1 VCVLDSAAIIN
12 LANKRMDTQELWTN
26 VLSKIESSVSK
37 ANFATWFKD
46 TKISG
51 FDNGIV
57 YLSVPNTFVQ
67 EWLLKK
73 FHQLIL
79 KNLRESSESIHGLEY
94 VIKEDVKVKNQYIPT
109 KISAGTRELPLS
121 EFYVN
126 KDDNLNPRYTFESF
140 IVGPFNELAHAA
152 AQAVIKNL
160 GVTYNPFF
168 VYGNTGHGKT
178 HLIQAIGNAVK
189 AIDPSKK
196 VYYFTSERFSNDYV
210 ASVQANKISQFKEK
224 YRKFDLIIMDDVQ
237 FLSGKEKTQEELFHL
252 FNIMKDSN
260 KHIVFSCDKHPNFV
274 NGLEDRL
281 KSRFAA
287 GMVIDIP
294 APEHESR
301 VAIIKSKC
309 ASINLF
315 LDDDIIDY
323 LADSIKGNIRDLEGV
338 INLIVCQT
346 ETKNRSLGVN
356 EIKDLV
362 KNSIKQKKMLSYKEV
377 VKIISDFYKIEEE
390 SIYEK
395 TRKKEVIKPRQVI
408 MYILREDFS
417 ISYPSIGEKL
427 GGRDHT
433 TVIHSCEKIK
443 KEIKIDSLLLKEI
456 QEIRSILS

>member
-1 VCVLDSAAIIN
+1 
-12 LANKRMDTQELWTN
+12 MDTQELWN
-26 VLSKIESSVSK
+26 DILVKIESSVSK

-46 TKISG
+46 TKIHG
-51 FDNGIV
+51 FENGVV
-57 YLSVPNTFVQ
+57 YLSVPNTFVK
-67 EWLLKK
+67 EWLTKK
-73 FHQLIL
+73 FHQIIL
-79 KNLRESSESIHGLEY
+79 KFLRESSESINALEY
-94 VIKEDVKVKNQYIPT
+94 VIKEESSAKKHYIPT
-109 KISAGTRELPLS
+109 KAQATKELPLS
-121 EFYVN
+121 DCYVN

-140 IVGPFNELAHAA
+140 VVGPFNELAYAA

-160 GVTYNPFF
+160 GVAYNPFF
-168 VYGNTGHGKT
+168 IYGSTGHGKT
-178 HLIQAIGNAVK
+178 HMIQAIGNAVK
-189 AIDPSKK
+189 SSYPDKK
-196 VYYFTSERFSNDYV
+196 ILYFNSEKFINDYV
-210 ASVQANKISQFKEK
+210 TSVQANKVPQFKDK
-224 YRKFDLIIMDDVQ
+224 YRKYDMLIMDDIQ

-274 NGLEDRL
+274 TGLEDRL

-294 APEHESR
+294 PPDQESR
-301 VAIIKSKC
+301 VAIIKKKC
-309 ASINLF
+309 SSINLF
-315 LDDDIIDY
+315 LEDNVIEY

-346 ETKNRSLGVN
+346 EAKNRSLWIN

-362 KNSIKQKKMLSYKEV
+362 KNSIKQKKLLSYKEV
-377 VKIISDFYKIEEE
+377 VKIISDFYKIEEG

-395 TRKKEVIKPRQVI
+395 TRKKEIIKPRQII
-408 MYILREDFS
+408 MYILREDFN

-443 KEIKIDSLLLKEI
+443 TEMKMDPILLKEL
-456 QEIRSILS
+456 QEIRSLIG

>member
-1 VCVLDSAAIIN
+1 
-12 LANKRMDTQELWTN
+12 MDTHELWNN

-37 ANFATWFKD
+37 ANFTTWFRE
-46 TKISG
+46 TRISG
-51 FDNGIV
+51 FDNGVV

-73 FHQLIL
+73 FHQMIL
-79 KNLRESSESIHGLEY
+79 KMLRESSESIHALEY
-94 VIKEDVKVKNQYIPT
+94 VIKEESETKNQYIPT
-109 KISAGTRELPLS
+109 KSSSATKELPLS
-121 EFYVN
+121 EHYVN
-126 KDDNLNPRYTFESF
+126 KEDNLNPRYTFESF
-140 IVGPFNELAHAA
+140 VVGPFNELAHSA
-152 AQAVIKNL
+152 AQAVIRNP
-160 GVTYNPFF
+160 GIAYNPLFI
-168 VYGNTGHGKT
+168 YGNTGHGKT
-178 HLIQAIGNAVK
+178 HLIQAIGNAIK
-189 AIDPSKK
+189 AADPNKK
-196 VYYFTSERFSNDYV
+196 IYYFNSEKFINDYIN
-210 ASVQANKISQFKEK
+210 AVQTNKVSQFKEK
-224 YRKFDLIIMDDVQ
+224 YRKYDMLIMDDVQ

-252 FNIMKDSN
+252 FNIMKESN

-274 NGLEDRL
+274 TGLEDRL
-281 KSRFAA
+281 KSRFSA

-294 APEHESR
+294 APDHESR

-315 LDDDIIDY
+315 MDENIIDY

-346 ETKNRSLGVN
+346 ETKNKVLGIN
-356 EIKDLV
+356 EIRDLV
-362 KNSIKQKKMLSYKEV
+362 KNSIKQKKLLSYKEV

-395 TRKKEVIKPRQVI
+395 TRKKEIIKPRQII

-443 KEIKIDSLLLKEI
+443 KEIKIDTLLSKEI
-456 QEIRSILS
+456 QEIRSIIG

>member
-1 VCVLDSAAIIN
+1 
-12 LANKRMDTQELWTN
+12 MDTHELWNN
-26 VLSKIESSVSK
+26 VLPKIETSVSK
-37 ANFATWFKD
+37 ANFTTWFRE

-51 FDNGIV
+51 FDNGVI

-79 KNLRESSESIHGLEY
+79 KHLRESSDSIHALEY
-94 VIKEDVKVKNQYIPT
+94 IIKEESETKNQYVPI
-109 KISAGTRELPLS
+109 KSSVGTRELPLS
-121 EFYVN
+121 EYYVN
-126 KDDNLNPRYTFESF
+126 KEDNLNPRYTFESF
-140 IVGPFNELAHAA
+140 IVGPFNELAYSA

-160 GVTYNPFF
+160 GVAYNPFF
-168 VYGNTGHGKT
+168 IYGNTGHGKT

-189 AIDPSKK
+189 AADNSKK
-196 VYYFTSERFSNDYV
+196 IYYFTSEKFLNDYV
-210 ASVQANKISQFKEK
+210 ASVQANKVSQFKER
-224 YRKFDLIIMDDVQ
+224 YRKYDMIIMDDVQ

-274 NGLEDRL
+274 TGLEDRL

-294 APEHESR
+294 APDHESR
-301 VAIIKSKC
+301 VAIIKAKC
-309 ASINLF
+309 SSINLF
-315 LDDDIIDY
+315 IDNDIIDY

-346 ETKNRSLGVN
+346 ETKNKTLSLN
-356 EIKDLV
+356 EVKDLV
-362 KNSIKQKKMLSYKEV
+362 KNSIKQKKLLSYKEV
-377 VKIISDFYKIEEE
+377 IKIISDFYKIEEE
-390 SIYEK
+390 SIYQK
-395 TRKKEVIKPRQVI
+395 TRRKEIIKPRQII

-443 KEIKIDSLLLKEI
+443 KEVKVDNLLLKEI
-456 QEIRSILS
+456 QEIRSIIG

>member
-1 VCVLDSAAIIN
+1 
-12 LANKRMDTQELWTN
+12 MDTKELWN
-26 VLSKIESSVSK
+26 NILPEIESSVSK

-51 FDNGIV
+51 FEDGVV

-79 KNLRESSESIHGLEY
+79 KLLRQSSESVHRLEY
-94 VIKEDVKVKNQYIPT
+94 VIKEESKQKNQYIPT
-109 KISAGTRELPLS
+109 KTCSPTRELPLA
-121 EFYVN
+121 EHYIN

-140 IVGPFNELAHAA
+140 VVGPFNELAHAA

-160 GVTYNPFF
+160 GIAYNPFF
-168 VYGNTGHGKT
+168 IYGNTGHGKT

-189 AIDPSKK
+189 AVDPSKK
-196 VYYFTSERFSNDYV
+196 IFYLTSEKFQNDFV
-210 ASVQANKISQFKEK
+210 SSMLANNISQFKDK
-224 YRKFDLIIMDDVQ
+224 YRKYDMLIMDDIQ

-252 FNIMKDSN
+252 FNTMKDSN
-260 KHIVFSCDKHPNFV
+260 KHIVFSSDKHPNFIT
-274 NGLEDRL
+274 GLEDRL

-294 APEHESR
+294 APDHESR

-309 ASINLF
+309 SSINLF
-315 LDDDIIDY
+315 LDDEIIDY

-346 ETKNRSLGVN
+346 ETKNKTLILN
-356 EIKDLV
+356 EVKDLV
-362 KNSIKQKKMLSYKEV
+362 KNSIKQKKLLSYKEV
-377 VKIISDFYKIEEE
+377 IKIISDFYKISEEI
-390 SIYEK
+390 IYEK

-408 MYILREDFS
+408 MYILREDFC

-443 KEIKIDSLLLKEI
+443 RDILVDELLSREI
-456 QEIRSILS
+456 QEIRSMIG

>member
-1 VCVLDSAAIIN
+1 
-12 LANKRMDTQELWTN
+12 MDTKELWN
-26 VLSKIESSVSK
+26 NILPEIESSVSK

-51 FDNGIV
+51 FEDGVV

-79 KNLRESSESIHGLEY
+79 KLLRQSSESIHRLEY
-94 VIKEDVKVKNQYIPT
+94 VIKEESKQKNQYIPT
-109 KISAGTRELPLS
+109 KTCSPTRELPLY
-121 EFYVN
+121 EHYIN

-140 IVGPFNELAHAA
+140 VVGPFNELAHAA

-160 GVTYNPFF
+160 GVAYNPFF
-168 VYGNTGHGKT
+168 IYGNTGHGKT

-189 AIDPSKK
+189 AVDPSKK
-196 VYYFTSERFSNDYV
+196 IFYLTSEKFQNDFV
-210 ASVQANKISQFKEK
+210 SSMLANNINQFKDK
-224 YRKFDLIIMDDVQ
+224 YRKYDMLIMDDIQ

-252 FNIMKDSN
+252 FNTMKDSN
-260 KHIVFSCDKHPNFV
+260 KHIVFSSDKHPNFIT
-274 NGLEDRL
+274 GLEDRL

-294 APEHESR
+294 APDHESR

-309 ASINLF
+309 SSINLF
-315 LDDDIIDY
+315 LDDEIIDY

-346 ETKNRSLGVN
+346 ETKNKTLILN
-356 EIKDLV
+356 EVKDLV
-362 KNSIKQKKMLSYKEV
+362 KNSIKQKKLLSYKEV
-377 VKIISDFYKIEEE
+377 VKIISDFYKISEEI
-390 SIYEK
+390 IYEK

-408 MYILREDFS
+408 MYILREDFC

-443 KEIKIDSLLLKEI
+443 KDIQVDELLSKEI
-456 QEIRSILS
+456 REIRSMIG

>member
-1 VCVLDSAAIIN
+1 
-12 LANKRMDTQELWTN
+12 MDTHELWNN
-26 VLSKIESSVSK
+26 VLPKIESAVSK
-37 ANFATWFKD
+37 ANFATWFRE

-51 FDNGIV
+51 FDNGVI

-79 KNLRESSESIHGLEY
+79 KNLRESSDSIHALEY
-94 VIKEDVKVKNQYIPT
+94 IIKEESGTKNQYIPIKGLLGT
-109 KISAGTRELPLS
+109 KELPLS
-121 EFYVN
+121 EYYVD

-140 IVGPFNELAHAA
+140 IVGPFNELAYSA

-160 GVTYNPFF
+160 GVAYNPFF
-168 VYGNTGHGKT
+168 IYGSTGHGKT

-189 AIDPSKK
+189 AMDSSKK
-196 VYYFTSERFSNDYV
+196 IYYFPSEKFLNDYV
-210 ASVQANKISQFKEK
+210 SSVQANKVSQFKEK
-224 YRKFDLIIMDDVQ
+224 YRKYDVLIMDDVQ

-252 FNIMKDSN
+252 FNMMKDNN
-260 KHIVFSCDKHPNFV
+260 KHIIFSCDKHPNFV
-274 NGLEDRL
+274 IGLEDRL

-287 GMVIDIP
+287 GMVVDIP
-294 APEHESR
+294 APDHESR

-309 ASINLF
+309 TSINLF
-315 LDDDIIDY
+315 IDEVIIDY

-346 ETKNRSLGVN
+346 ETKNKVLGLN
-356 EIKDLV
+356 EVKDLV
-362 KNSIKQKKMLSYKEV
+362 KNSIKQKKLLSYKEV

-390 SIYEK
+390 SIYQK
-395 TRKKEVIKPRQVI
+395 TRKKEIIKPRQII

-443 KEIKIDSLLLKEI
+443 REVKIDTLLFKEIE
-456 QEIRSILS
+456 EIRSIIG

>member
-1 VCVLDSAAIIN
+1 
-12 LANKRMDTQELWTN
+12 MDTNDLWNN
-26 VLSKIESSVSK
+26 VLPKIESSVSK
-37 ANFATWFKD
+37 ANFTTWFKE

-51 FDNGIV
+51 FENGII
-57 YLSVPNTFVQ
+57 YMSVPNTFVQ
-67 EWLLKK
+67 EWLTKK

-79 KNLRESSESIHGLEY
+79 KFLRDSSESIHGLEY
-94 VIKEDVKVKNQYIPT
+94 VIKEENKPKNQYIPT
-109 KISAGTRELPLS
+109 KSSVATRELPLS
-121 EFYVN
+121 EYYVN

-140 IVGPFNELAHAA
+140 VVGPFNELAHAA
-152 AQAVIKNL
+152 AQAVIKNM
-160 GVTYNPFF
+160 GVAYNPFF
-168 VYGNTGHGKT
+168 VYGSSGHGKT

-189 AIDPSKK
+189 ATDPNKK
-196 VYYFTSERFSNDYV
+196 IYYFTSEKFINDYV
-210 ASVQANKISQFKEK
+210 ASVQANKVSQFKER
-224 YRKFDLIIMDDVQ
+224 YRKYDMIIMDDVQ

-274 NGLEDRL
+274 TGLEDRL

-294 APEHESR
+294 APDHESR
-301 VAIIKSKC
+301 VAIIKAKC
-309 ASINLF
+309 SSINLF
-315 LDDDIIDY
+315 LDNDVVDY
-323 LADSIKGNIRDLEGV
+323 LSDSIKGNIRDLEGV

-346 ETKNRSLGVN
+346 ETKNRVLGLN

-362 KNSIKQKKMLSYKEV
+362 KNSIKQKKLLSYKEV

-395 TRKKEVIKPRQVI
+395 TRKKEVIKPRQII

-443 KEIKIDSLLLKEI
+443 REIKLDSLLSKEI
-456 QEIRSILS
+456 QEIRSMIG

>member
-1 VCVLDSAAIIN
+1 
-12 LANKRMDTQELWTN
+12 MDTKELWNN
-26 VLSKIESSVSK
+26 VLLEIETSVSK
-37 ANFATWFKD
+37 ANFATWFKE

-51 FDNGIV
+51 FENGVI

-79 KNLRESSESIHGLEY
+79 KSLREHSESIHALEY
-94 VIKEDVKVKNQYIPT
+94 VIKEESKQKNQYIPT
-109 KISAGTRELPLS
+109 KASSPTRELPLS
-121 EFYVN
+121 EFYIN

-140 IVGPFNELAHAA
+140 IVGPFNELAYAA

-189 AIDPSKK
+189 AIDPTKK
-196 VYYFTSERFSNDYV
+196 VFYFNSEKFVNDYV
-210 ASVQANKISQFKEK
+210 SSVQANKVDQFKEK
-224 YRKFDLIIMDDVQ
+224 YRKYDMLIMDDVQ

-252 FNIMKDSN
+252 FNIMKDNN

-294 APEHESR
+294 APDHESR

-315 LDDDIIDY
+315 MDDEFIDY
-323 LADSIKGNIRDLEGV
+323 LADSIRGNIRDLEGV

-346 ETKNRSLGVN
+346 ETKNKTLNLN

-362 KNSIKQKKMLSYKEV
+362 KNSIKQKKLLSYKEV
-377 VKIISDFYKIEEE
+377 VKIITDFYKIEEE

-443 KEIKIDSLLLKEI
+443 REVKSDMLLSKEI
-456 QEIRSILS
+456 QEIRSIIG

>member
-1 VCVLDSAAIIN
+1 
-12 LANKRMDTQELWTN
+12 MDTKELWN
-26 VLSKIESSVSK
+26 NILPEIESSVSK

-51 FDNGIV
+51 FEDGVV

-79 KNLRESSESIHGLEY
+79 KLLRQSSESIHRLEY
-94 VIKEDVKVKNQYIPT
+94 VIKEESKQKNQYIPT
-109 KISAGTRELPLS
+109 KTCSPTRELPLS
-121 EFYVN
+121 EHYIN

-140 IVGPFNELAHAA
+140 VVGPFNELAHAA

-160 GVTYNPFF
+160 GVAYNPFF
-168 VYGNTGHGKT
+168 IYGNTGHGKT

-189 AIDPSKK
+189 AVDPSKK
-196 VYYFTSERFSNDYV
+196 IFYLTSEKFQNDFV
-210 ASVQANKISQFKEK
+210 SSMLANNINQFKDK
-224 YRKFDLIIMDDVQ
+224 YRKYDMLIMDDIQ

-252 FNIMKDSN
+252 FNTMKDSN
-260 KHIVFSCDKHPNFV
+260 KHIVFSSDKHPNFIT
-274 NGLEDRL
+274 GLEDRL

-294 APEHESR
+294 APDHESR

-309 ASINLF
+309 SSINLF
-315 LDDDIIDY
+315 LDDEIIDY

-346 ETKNRSLGVN
+346 ETKNKTLILN
-356 EIKDLV
+356 EVKDLV
-362 KNSIKQKKMLSYKEV
+362 KNSIKQKKLLSYKEV
-377 VKIISDFYKIEEE
+377 VKIISDFYKISEEV
-390 SIYEK
+390 IYEK

-408 MYILREDFS
+408 MYILREDFC

-443 KEIKIDSLLLKEI
+443 KDIQVDELLSKEI
-456 QEIRSILS
+456 REIRSMIG

>member
-1 VCVLDSAAIIN
+1 
-12 LANKRMDTQELWTN
+12 MDTKELWN
-26 VLSKIESSVSK
+26 NILPEIESSVSK

-51 FDNGIV
+51 FEDGVI

-79 KNLRESSESIHGLEY
+79 KLLRQSSESVHRLEY
-94 VIKEDVKVKNQYIPT
+94 VIKEESKQKNQYIPT
-109 KISAGTRELPLS
+109 KTCSSTRELPLS
-121 EFYVN
+121 EHYIN

-140 IVGPFNELAHAA
+140 VVGPFNELAHAA

-160 GVTYNPFF
+160 GVAYNPFF
-168 VYGNTGHGKT
+168 IYGNTGHGKT

-189 AIDPSKK
+189 AIDPNKK
-196 VYYFTSERFSNDYV
+196 IFYLTSEKFQNDFV
-210 ASVQANKISQFKEK
+210 SSMLANNITQFKDK
-224 YRKFDLIIMDDVQ
+224 YRKYDMLIMDDIQ

-252 FNIMKDSN
+252 FNTMKDSN
-260 KHIVFSCDKHPNFV
+260 KHIVFSSDKHPNFIT
-274 NGLEDRL
+274 GLEDRL

-294 APEHESR
+294 APDHESR

-309 ASINLF
+309 SSINLF
-315 LDDDIIDY
+315 LDDEIIDY

-346 ETKNRSLGVN
+346 ETKNKTLILN
-356 EIKDLV
+356 EVKDLV
-362 KNSIKQKKMLSYKEV
+362 KNSIKQKKLLSYKEV
-377 VKIISDFYKIEEE
+377 VKIISDFYKISEEI
-390 SIYEK
+390 IYEK

-408 MYILREDFS
+408 MYILREDFC

-443 KEIKIDSLLLKEI
+443 KDIQVDELLSKEI
-456 QEIRSILS
+456 REIRSMIG

>member
-1 VCVLDSAAIIN
+1 
-12 LANKRMDTQELWTN
+12 MDTKELWDN
-26 VLSKIESSVSK
+26 VLKEIESFVSK

-51 FDNGIV
+51 FDNGVI

-67 EWLLKK
+67 EWLTKK
-73 FHQLIL
+73 FHSLIL
-79 KNLRESSESIHGLEY
+79 KSLRQSSESIHALEY
-94 VIKEDVKVKNQYIPT
+94 VIKEDSKQKNQFIPT
-109 KISAGTRELPLS
+109 KATSPTKELPLS

-140 IVGPFNELAHAA
+140 VIGPFNELAYAA
-152 AQAVIKNL
+152 AQAVIKNP

-168 VYGNTGHGKT
+168 IYGNTGHGKT

-189 AIDPSKK
+189 AADPSKK
-196 VYYFTSERFSNDYV
+196 IYYFSSEKFSNDYV
-210 ASVQANKISQFKEK
+210 NSVQTNKVDQFKDK
-224 YRKFDLIIMDDVQ
+224 YRKYDMIIMDDIQ

-252 FNIMKDSN
+252 FNIMKENN

-274 NGLEDRL
+274 TGLEDRL

-294 APEHESR
+294 APDHESR
-301 VAIIKSKC
+301 VAIIKAKC
-309 ASINLF
+309 SSINLF
-315 LDDDIIDY
+315 LDDGIIDY
-323 LADSIKGNIRDLEGV
+323 LADSIRGNIRDLEGV

-346 ETKNRSLGVN
+346 ETKNKILTLN
-356 EIKDLV
+356 EVKDLV
-362 KNSIKQKKMLSYKEV
+362 KNSIKQKKLLSYKEV
-377 VKIISDFYKIEEE
+377 VKIIADFYKIEEE
-390 SIYEK
+390 TIYEK
-395 TRKKEVIKPRQVI
+395 TRKKEVIKPRQII

-433 TVIHSCEKIK
+433 TVIHSYEKIK
-443 KEIKIDSLLLKEI
+443 KEVKLDMLLSKEI
-456 QEIRSILS
+456 QEIRSIIG

>member
-1 VCVLDSAAIIN
+1 
-12 LANKRMDTQELWTN
+12 MDTQELWNN
-26 VLSKIESSVSK
+26 VLAKIESSVSK

-51 FDNGIV
+51 FDDGIV

-67 EWLLKK
+67 EWLTKK
-73 FHQLIL
+73 FHQIVL
-79 KNLRESSESIHGLEY
+79 KFLRESSDSIHGLEY
-94 VIKEDVKVKNQYIPT
+94 VIKEEVKTKNQYIPT
-109 KISAGTRELPLS
+109 KGSSPTRELPLS
-121 EFYVN
+121 ELYVN
-126 KDDNLNPRYTFESF
+126 KEDNLNPRYTFETF
-140 IVGPFNELAHAA
+140 VVGPFNELAFAA
-152 AQAVIKNL
+152 AQAVIKNP

-168 VYGNTGHGKT
+168 IYGNTGHGKT
-178 HLIQAIGNAVK
+178 HLIQAIGNAIK
-189 AIDPSKK
+189 TNDPTKK
-196 VYYFTSERFSNDYV
+196 IFYFTSEKFLNDYV
-210 ASVQANKISQFKEK
+210 ASVQSNKVTQFKEK
-224 YRKFDLIIMDDVQ
+224 YRKYDVLIMDDVQ

-252 FNIMKDSN
+252 FNIMRESN

-274 NGLEDRL
+274 TGLEDRL
-281 KSRFAA
+281 KSRFSS
-287 GMVIDIP
+287 GMVLDIP
-294 APEHESR
+294 APDHESR
-301 VAIIKSKC
+301 VAIIKAKC
-309 ASINLF
+309 SSINLY
-315 LDDDIIDY
+315 LGDDIIDY

-346 ETKNRSLGVN
+346 ETKNRTLTLN

-362 KNSIKQKKMLSYKEV
+362 KNSIKQKKLLSYKEV

-395 TRKKEVIKPRQVI
+395 TRKKEVIKPRQII

-443 KEIKIDSLLLKEI
+443 KEIKVDNLLMKEI
-456 QEIRSILS
+456 QEIRGMIG

>member
-1 VCVLDSAAIIN
+1 
-12 LANKRMDTQELWTN
+12 MDTKELWIN
-26 VLSKIESSVSK
+26 VLLEIETSVSK
-37 ANFATWFKD
+37 ANFATWFKE

-51 FDNGIV
+51 FENGVV

-79 KNLRESSESIHGLEY
+79 KFLREHSESIHALEY
-94 VIKEDVKVKNQYIPT
+94 VIKEESKQKNQYIPT
-109 KISAGTRELPLS
+109 KSSSPTRELPLS
-121 EFYVN
+121 EFYIN

-140 IVGPFNELAHAA
+140 IVGPFNELAYAA

-189 AIDPSKK
+189 TIDPSKK
-196 VYYFTSERFSNDYV
+196 ILYFNSEKFVNDYV
-210 ASVQANKISQFKEK
+210 SSVQANKVDQFKEK
-224 YRKFDLIIMDDVQ
+224 YRKYEMLIMDDVQ

-252 FNIMKDSN
+252 FNIMKDNN

-294 APEHESR
+294 APDHESR

-315 LDDDIIDY
+315 IDDEFIDY
-323 LADSIKGNIRDLEGV
+323 LADSIRGNIRDLEGV

-346 ETKNRSLGVN
+346 ETKNKTLNLN

-362 KNSIKQKKMLSYKEV
+362 KNSIKQKKLLSYKEV
-377 VKIISDFYKIEEE
+377 VKIITDFYKIEEE

-443 KEIKIDSLLLKEI
+443 REVKSDMLLSKEI
-456 QEIRSILS
+456 QEIRSIIG

>member
-1 VCVLDSAAIIN
+1 MIC
-12 LANKRMDTQELWTN
+12 MDTKELWIN
-26 VLSKIESSVSK
+26 VLLEIETSVSK
-37 ANFATWFKD
+37 ANFATWFKE

-51 FDNGIV
+51 FENGVV

-79 KNLRESSESIHGLEY
+79 KFLREHSESIHALEY
-94 VIKEDVKVKNQYIPT
+94 VIKEESKQKNQYIPT
-109 KISAGTRELPLS
+109 KSSSPTRELPLS
-121 EFYVN
+121 EFYIN

-140 IVGPFNELAHAA
+140 IVGPFNELAYAA

-189 AIDPSKK
+189 TIDPSKK
-196 VYYFTSERFSNDYV
+196 ILYFNSEKFVNDYV
-210 ASVQANKISQFKEK
+210 SSVQANKVDQFKEK
-224 YRKFDLIIMDDVQ
+224 YRKYEMLIMDDVQ

-252 FNIMKDSN
+252 FNIMKDNN

-294 APEHESR
+294 APDHESR

-315 LDDDIIDY
+315 IDDEFIDY
-323 LADSIKGNIRDLEGV
+323 LADSIRGNIRDLEGV

-346 ETKNRSLGVN
+346 ETKNKTLNLN

-362 KNSIKQKKMLSYKEV
+362 KNSIKQKKLLSYKEV
-377 VKIISDFYKIEEE
+377 VKIITDFYKIEEE

-443 KEIKIDSLLLKEI
+443 REVKSDMLLSKEI
-456 QEIRSILS
+456 QEIRSIIG

>member
-1 VCVLDSAAIIN
+1 MVS
-12 LANKRMDTQELWTN
+12 MDTKELWNN
-26 VLSKIESSVSK
+26 VLSEIEVSVSK
-37 ANFATWFKD
+37 ANFATWFKE
-46 TKISG
+46 TKVSG
-51 FDNGIV
+51 FDNGVI

-79 KNLRESSESIHGLEY
+79 KNLRQFSESVHALEY
-94 VIKEDVKVKNQYIPT
+94 VIKEDSKQKNQYIPT
-109 KISAGTRELPLS
+109 KMSSPTRELPLS
-121 EFYVN
+121 EHCIN

-140 IVGPFNELAHAA
+140 VVGPFNELAYAA

-160 GVTYNPFF
+160 GVAYNPLFIF
-168 VYGNTGHGKT
+168 GNTGHGKT
-178 HLIQAIGNAVK
+178 HLIQAVGNAVK

-196 VYYFTSERFSNDYV
+196 IFYFTSEKFVNDYV
-210 ASVQANKISQFKEK
+210 NSVQTNKVDQFKEK
-224 YRKFDLIIMDDVQ
+224 YRKYDMLIMDDVQ

-252 FNIMKDSN
+252 FNIMKDNN

-274 NGLEDRL
+274 TGLEDRL

-294 APEHESR
+294 APDHESR

-315 LDDDIIDY
+315 LEEEIIDY
-323 LADSIKGNIRDLEGV
+323 LADSIRGNIRDLEGV
-338 INLIVCQT
+338 INIIVCQT
-346 ETKNRSLGVN
+346 ETKNKVLSLN
-356 EIKDLV
+356 EVKDLV
-362 KNSIKQKKMLSYKEV
+362 KNSIKQKKLLSYKEI
-377 VKIISDFYKIEEE
+377 VKIIADFYKIEEE
-390 SIYEK
+390 TIYEK
-395 TRKKEVIKPRQVI
+395 TRKKEVIKPRQII

-443 KEIKIDSLLLKEI
+443 REVKFDTLLSKEI
-456 QEIRSILS
+456 QEIRSIIG

>member
-1 VCVLDSAAIIN
+1 
-12 LANKRMDTQELWTN
+12 MDTKELWDN
-26 VLSKIESSVSK
+26 VLKEIESFVSK

-51 FDNGIV
+51 FDNGVI

-73 FHQLIL
+73 FHILIL
-79 KNLRESSESIHGLEY
+79 KSLRQSSESIHALEY
-94 VIKEDVKVKNQYIPT
+94 VIKEESKQKNQFIPT
-109 KISAGTRELPLS
+109 KTTSPTKELPLS

-140 IVGPFNELAHAA
+140 VVGPFNELAYAA
-152 AQAVIKNL
+152 AQAVIKNP

-168 VYGNTGHGKT
+168 IYGNTGHGKT

-189 AIDPSKK
+189 AVDPTKK
-196 VYYFTSERFSNDYV
+196 IFYFTSEKFSNDYV
-210 ASVQANKISQFKEK
+210 SSVQANKVDQFKDK
-224 YRKFDLIIMDDVQ
+224 YRKYDMIIMDDVQ

-274 NGLEDRL
+274 TGLEDRL
-281 KSRFAA
+281 KSRFSA

-294 APEHESR
+294 APDHESR

-309 ASINLF
+309 SSINLF
-315 LDDDIIDY
+315 LDEGIIDY
-323 LADSIKGNIRDLEGV
+323 LADSIRGNIRDLEGV
-338 INLIVCQT
+338 INLIICQT
-346 ETKNRSLGVN
+346 ETKNKILNLN
-356 EIKDLV
+356 EVKDLV
-362 KNSIKQKKMLSYKEV
+362 KNSIKQKKLLSYKEV
-377 VKIISDFYKIEEE
+377 VKIIADFYKIEEE
-390 SIYEK
+390 IIYEK
-395 TRKKEVIKPRQVI
+395 TRKKEVIKPRQII

-433 TVIHSCEKIK
+433 TVIHSYEKIK
-443 KEIKIDSLLLKEI
+443 REVKFDTLLSKEI
-456 QEIRSILS
+456 QEIRSIIG

>member
-1 VCVLDSAAIIN
+1 
-12 LANKRMDTQELWTN
+12 MDIHELWKD
-26 VLSKIESSVSK
+26 VLPKIEASVSK
-37 ANFATWFKD
+37 ANFSTWFKD
-46 TKISG
+46 TKVAG
-51 FDNGIV
+51 FEGGII

-79 KNLRESSESIHGLEY
+79 RFLRESSESIHALEY
-94 VIKEDVKVKNQYIPT
+94 VIKEEVETKNQFIPT
-109 KISAGTRELPLS
+109 KNTSATKELPLS
-121 EFYVN
+121 EHYVN

-140 IVGPFNELAHAA
+140 VVGPFNELAHSA
-152 AQAVIKNL
+152 AQAVIRNP
-160 GVTYNPFF
+160 GIAYNPLFI
-168 VYGNTGHGKT
+168 YGSTGHGKT
-178 HLIQAIGNAVK
+178 HLIQAIGNAIK
-189 AIDPSKK
+189 AVDPSKK
-196 VYYFTSERFSNDYV
+196 VYYFNSEKFINDYV
-210 ASVQANKISQFKEK
+210 NSVQSNKVSQFKEK
-224 YRKFDLIIMDDVQ
+224 YRKYDMLIMDDVQ

-252 FNIMKDSN
+252 FNIMKESN

-274 NGLEDRL
+274 TGLEDRL
-281 KSRFAA
+281 KSRFSA

-294 APEHESR
+294 APDHESR

-315 LDDDIIDY
+315 IDDEIVNY
-323 LADSIKGNIRDLEGV
+323 LADAIKGNIRDLEGA
-338 INLIVCQT
+338 INLIVCQS
-346 ETKNRSLGVN
+346 ETKNKVLNLN

-362 KNSIKQKKMLSYKEV
+362 KNSIKQKKLLSYKEV
-377 VKIISDFYKIEEE
+377 VKIISDFYKIEEG

-395 TRKKEVIKPRQVI
+395 TRRKEIIKPRQII

-443 KEIKIDSLLLKEI
+443 KEIKVDSLLLKEI
-456 QEIRSILS
+456 QEIRSMIG

>member
-1 VCVLDSAAIIN
+1 
-12 LANKRMDTQELWTN
+12 
-26 VLSKIESSVSK
+26 
-37 ANFATWFKD
+37 
-46 TKISG
+46 
-51 FDNGIV
+51 
-57 YLSVPNTFVQ
+57 
-67 EWLLKK
+67 
-73 FHQLIL
+73 
-79 KNLRESSESIHGLEY
+79 LRQSSESIHALEY
-94 VIKEDVKVKNQYIPT
+94 VIKEESKAKNQYIPT
-109 KISAGTRELPLS
+109 KQTSPTRELPLS

-140 IVGPFNELAHAA
+140 IVGPFNELAYAA
-152 AQAVIKNL
+152 AQAVIKSP
-160 GVTYNPFF
+160 GITYNPFF

-178 HLIQAIGNAVK
+178 HLIQAIGNALK

-196 VYYFTSERFSNDYV
+196 VYYFNSEKFVNDYI
-210 ASVQANKISQFKEK
+210 ASVQSNKVSQFKEK
-224 YRKFDLIIMDDVQ
+224 YRKYDMLIMDDVQ

-274 NGLEDRL
+274 TGLEDRL
-281 KSRFAA
+281 KSRFSA

-294 APEHESR
+294 APDHESR

-309 ASINLF
+309 SSINLF
-315 LDDDIIDY
+315 IDDEIIDY

-346 ETKNRSLGVN
+346 ETKNKTLNLN
-356 EIKDLV
+356 EVKELV
-362 KNSIKQKKMLSYKEV
+362 KNSIKQKKLLSYKEV

-395 TRKKEVIKPRQVI
+395 TRKKEIIKPRQVI

-433 TVIHSCEKIK
+433 TVIHSCDKIK
-443 KEIKIDSLLLKEI
+443 NEVKTDPLLMKEI
-456 QEIRSILS
+456 QEIRSMIG

>member
-1 VCVLDSAAIIN
+1 
-12 LANKRMDTQELWTN
+12 MDTKELWNN
-26 VLSKIESSVSK
+26 VLTEIETAVSK
-37 ANFATWFKD
+37 ANFATWFKE

-51 FDNGIV
+51 FENGIV

-79 KNLRESSESIHGLEY
+79 KNLRQSCESIHALEY
-94 VIKEDVKVKNQYIPT
+94 VIKEESKQKNQYIPT
-109 KISAGTRELPLS
+109 KTSSPTRELPLS
-121 EFYVN
+121 EYYVN
-126 KDDNLNPRYTFESF
+126 KEDNLNPRYTFESF

-168 VYGNTGHGKT
+168 IYGNTGHGKT
-178 HLIQAIGNAVK
+178 HLIQAMGNAVK

-196 VYYFTSERFSNDYV
+196 IYYFNSEKFVNDYV
-210 ASVQANKISQFKEK
+210 NSVQTNKVSQFKEK
-224 YRKFDLIIMDDVQ
+224 YRKYDMLIMDDVQ

-274 NGLEDRL
+274 SGLEDRL

-294 APEHESR
+294 APDQESR
-301 VAIIKSKC
+301 VAIIKAKC

-315 LDDDIIDY
+315 IDDEIIEY

-346 ETKNRSLGVN
+346 ETKNKTLNLN
-356 EIKDLV
+356 EVKDLV
-362 KNSIKQKKMLSYKEV
+362 KNSIKQKKLLSYKEV
-377 VKIISDFYKIEEE
+377 VRIISDFYKIEEE
-390 SIYEK
+390 AIYEK
-395 TRKKEVIKPRQVI
+395 TRKKEIIKPRQVI

-443 KEIKIDSLLLKEI
+443 REVKLDSLLLKEI
-456 QEIRSILS
+456 QEIRSIIG

>member
-1 VCVLDSAAIIN
+1 
-12 LANKRMDTQELWTN
+12 MDTKELWN
-26 VLSKIESSVSK
+26 NILPEIESSVSK
-37 ANFATWFKD
+37 ANFTTWFKD

-51 FDNGIV
+51 FEDGVI

-79 KNLRESSESIHGLEY
+79 KLLRQSSESVHRLEY
-94 VIKEDVKVKNQYIPT
+94 VIKEESKQKNQYVPT
-109 KISAGTRELPLS
+109 KTCSPTRELPLS
-121 EFYVN
+121 EHYIN

-140 IVGPFNELAHAA
+140 VVGPFNELAHAA
-152 AQAVIKNL
+152 SQAVIKNL
-160 GVTYNPFF
+160 GVAYNPFF
-168 VYGNTGHGKT
+168 IYGNTGHGKT

-189 AIDPSKK
+189 AVDSTKK
-196 VYYFTSERFSNDYV
+196 IFYLTSEKFQNDFVSSMLANNV
-210 ASVQANKISQFKEK
+210 AQFKDK
-224 YRKFDLIIMDDVQ
+224 YRKYDMLIMDDIQ

-252 FNIMKDSN
+252 FNTMKDNN
-260 KHIVFSCDKHPNFV
+260 KHIVFSSDKHPNFIT
-274 NGLEDRL
+274 GLEDRL

-294 APEHESR
+294 APDHESR

-309 ASINLF
+309 SSINLF
-315 LDDDIIDY
+315 LDDGIIDY

-338 INLIVCQT
+338 INIIVCQT
-346 ETKNRSLGVN
+346 ETKNKTLVLN
-356 EIKDLV
+356 EVKDLV
-362 KNSIKQKKMLSYKEV
+362 KNSIKQKKLLSYKEV
-377 VKIISDFYKIEEE
+377 VKIIADFYKISEEI
-390 SIYEK
+390 IYEK

-433 TVIHSCEKIK
+433 TVIHSCEKVK
-443 KEIKIDSLLLKEI
+443 KDILVDEILSREI
-456 QEIRSILS
+456 QEIRSMIG

>member
-1 VCVLDSAAIIN
+1 
-12 LANKRMDTQELWTN
+12 MDTKELWDN
-26 VLSKIESSVSK
+26 VLIEIESFVSK

-51 FDNGIV
+51 FESGVI

-73 FHQLIL
+73 FHSLIL
-79 KNLRESSESIHGLEY
+79 KSLRQSSESIHALEY
-94 VIKEDVKVKNQYIPT
+94 VIKEESKQKNQYIPT
-109 KISAGTRELPLS
+109 KQTSPTKELPLS
-121 EFYVN
+121 EYYVN

-140 IVGPFNELAHAA
+140 VVGPFNELAYAA
-152 AQAVIKNL
+152 AQAVIKNP
-160 GVTYNPFF
+160 GITYNPFF
-168 VYGNTGHGKT
+168 IYGNTGHGKT

-189 AIDPSKK
+189 AVDPSKK
-196 VYYFTSERFSNDYV
+196 IYYFSSEKFQNDFV
-210 ASVQANKISQFKEK
+210 SSMLANKVDQFKER
-224 YRKFDLIIMDDVQ
+224 YRKYDMLIMDDVQ

-274 NGLEDRL
+274 TGLEDRL

-294 APEHESR
+294 APDHESR

-315 LDDDIIDY
+315 VDDGIIDY
-323 LADSIKGNIRDLEGV
+323 LADSIRGNIRDLEGV

-346 ETKNRSLGVN
+346 ETKNKTLTLN
-356 EIKDLV
+356 EVKDLV
-362 KNSIKQKKMLSYKEV
+362 KNSIKQKKLLSYKEV
-377 VKIISDFYKIEEE
+377 VKIIADFYKIEEE
-390 SIYEK
+390 TIYEK
-395 TRKKEVIKPRQVI
+395 TRKKEVIKPRQII

-433 TVIHSCEKIK
+433 TVIHSYEKIK
-443 KEIKIDSLLLKEI
+443 NEIKSDMLLLKEI
-456 QEIRSILS
+456 QEIRSMIG